1 MAASNF
7 RARLR
12 QRERLVGTMLTIP
25 APAIAEMCAD
35 AGFDW
40 LFVDMEHGALDLHDV
55 ERIAQAV
62 GERCACVVRA
72 PSNDRVW
79 IGKILDLGVAGII
92 VPQVNSAEEAARAV
106 RAAKYPP
113 QGTRGVGIGRAAR
126 YGAQLHEYLARANDE
141 TAVIVQIEHVDAVR
155 NVESI
160 AQVQG
165 VDAFMIGPFDL
176 SGSFGKPGHIGDAD
190 VQTAI
195 AETRETAFAHNL
207 SVSVFCPTLEQARR
221 AQSEGYNLMLVGA
234 DSLLLG
240 DALRA
245 LVRAL
250 AHAPR
255 AE

>member
-12 QRERLVGTMLTIP
+12 QRERLVGTMLTMP

-40 LFVDMEHGALDLHDV
+40 LFVDMEHGALELHDV
-55 ERIAQAV
+55 ERIAQAA
-62 GERCACVVRA
+62 GARCSCVVRA

-79 IGKILDLGVAGII
+79 LGKILDLGVSGII
-92 VPQVNSAEEAARAV
+92 VPQVNSADEARRAV

-113 QGTRGVGIGRAAR
+113 QGTRGVGLGRAAR
-126 YGAQLHEYLARANDE
+126 YGAQLDDYLARANDE
-141 TAVIVQIEHVDAVR
+141 TAVIVQIEHVDAVAHAS
-155 NVESI
+155 EI
-160 AQVQG
+160 AQVDG

-176 SGSFGKPGHIGDAD
+176 SGSFGKPGRIGDAD
-190 VQTAI
+190 VQAAI
-195 AETRETAFAHNL
+195 ARARQVAFAQNL

-221 AQSEGYNLMLVGA
+221 AQAEGYNLTLVGA

-240 DALRA
+240 GALRE

-250 AHAPR
+250 A
-255 AE
+255 

>member
-1 MAASNF
+1 MY
-7 RARLR
+7 
-12 QRERLVGTMLTIP
+12 
-25 APAIAEMCAD
+25 
-35 AGFDW
+35 
-40 LFVDMEHGALDLHDV
+40 
-55 ERIAQAV
+55 
-62 GERCACVVRA
+62 
-72 PSNDRVW
+72 PS
-79 IGKILDLGVAGII
+79 
-92 VPQVNSAEEAARAV
+92 
-106 RAAKYPP
+106 
-113 QGTRGVGIGRAAR
+113 R